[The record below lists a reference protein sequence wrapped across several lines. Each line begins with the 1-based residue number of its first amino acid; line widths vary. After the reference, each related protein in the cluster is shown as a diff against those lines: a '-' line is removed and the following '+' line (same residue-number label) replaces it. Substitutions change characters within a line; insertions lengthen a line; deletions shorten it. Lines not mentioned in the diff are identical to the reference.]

1 MAALYHDPTGQNVFT
16 RTAPMT
22 YCSGETEA
30 PTSAEVC
37 TLRARI
43 LKLEKQ
49 LAEVHHVLY
58 SYIHY
63 EYDVILMKYNPF
75 SSSILHC

>member
-22 YCSGETEA
+22 YFSGETEA
-30 PTSAEVC
+30 PTSAEVR

-43 LKLEKQ
+43 LKLEKE
-49 LAEVHHVLY
+49 LAEVRHV
-58 SYIHY
+58 
-63 EYDVILMKYNPF
+63 V
-75 SSSILHC
+75 